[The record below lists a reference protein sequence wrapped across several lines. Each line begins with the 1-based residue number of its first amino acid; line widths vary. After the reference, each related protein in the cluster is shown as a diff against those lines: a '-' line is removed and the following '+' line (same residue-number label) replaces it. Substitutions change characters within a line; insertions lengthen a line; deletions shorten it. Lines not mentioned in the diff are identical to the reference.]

1 MATNMFPSLNPAPL
15 GLDALD
21 IPDDSVSME
30 IEIENPEGLK
40 IGMDGMVIDM
50 LEEPEEE
57 SFDEN
62 LADVM
67 DAGKL
72 ASIASDIIEMVD
84 ADINS
89 RKEWEEYCLSGL

>member
-1 MATNMFPSLNPAPL
+1 MFPSINPAPL

-21 IPDDSVSME
+21 VQDDGVGIE

-50 LEEPEEE
+50 LEEPEE

-67 DAGKL
+67 DKGKL
-72 ASIASDIIEMVD
+72 AGIATDIIEMVD

-89 RKEWEEYCLSGL
+89 RKE

>member
-1 MATNMFPSLNPAPL
+1 MATNMFPSINPAPL
-15 GLDALD
+15 GLDALGVQ
-21 IPDDSVSME
+21 DDGVSVE

-50 LEEPEEE
+50 LEEPEDE

-62 LADVM
+62 LAEVIDE
-67 DAGKL
+67 GTL

-84 ADINS
+84 SDINS
-89 RKEWEEYCLSGL
+89 RKEWVEM